1 MKADQSIRLL
11 VANQDESESLRT
23 ISMLESAGMMLRPQF
38 IASSSIF
45 EKLVS
50 EQTWDLLLIDEFN
63 EDTPYKT
70 AIQYLRKAKVD
81 LPIIVLCDADDYH
94 STVAKAI
101 KAGAVD
107 VVPLDH
113 DQHLIAV
120 VKREFNNKLNRAAA
134 TTANLKRHSAEANA
148 RALLDDSRTPVAYL
162 QDGMFLFFN
171 DALRLTLGFDSE
183 DDLLVTPIADI
194 ATDAN
199 VKKRLSK
206 LATGEKAAE
215 QESINTKLT
224 RADGT
229 TFDATLLVR
238 AAEFDGESV
247 NEIYIPTHRLNPGA
261 SNVQETPYKAPTLL
275 DRRRLVE
282 IAQRCILESQAGK
295 RRQLVVLQSPDFQE
309 STADFGIAEKD
320 ALIENISEHLHEEF
334 SELGQWGSFNDGRF
348 VLICEHNK
356 EELAKAAIDDAIEHL
371 DKQVWDAGSLT
382 TRLHLRAGI
391 CRITPAH
398 ETVDA
403 LLDAA
408 QEAYMSACE
417 HNAPSEIYQFADN
430 DKPELTTEEI
440 VEKVKAALQEQ
451 RFKLLF
457 QPIINIHGNTQEL
470 YEVLLR
476 LIDEEGNEVS
486 PLEWRSEVAQSG
498 LAAHIDRWVLREAA
512 KKLTV
517 QAAQGHD
524 TKLLINLSAAAICD
538 EGLPAFLGS
547 LFKAA
552 NLPKE
557 SIVLQMSERDVNK
570 HVKAAAKLTE
580 SLAGLQCRAAL
591 THFGSSLKPFETLK
605 HLIVDWVKID
615 GSYSQELQNDNC
627 DTAALSHLLEQL
639 KEGGWQS
646 IVPMVENASI
656 INKLWQSGA
665 SYIQGYYVQA
675 PDEEMAHN
683 FEIF

>member
-11 VANQDESESLRT
+11 VANQDESESMRL
-23 ISMLESAGMMLRPQF
+23 ISMLESAGIKLRPQF
-38 IASSSIF
+38 VASSSVF
-45 EKLVS
+45 DKLVS
-50 EQTWDLLLIDEFN
+50 EQTWDLAIIDELN
-63 EDTPYKT
+63 EDTPYKQ
-70 AIQYLRKAKVD
+70 AIQSLRKDKLD
-81 LPIIVLCDADDYH
+81 IPLILLCDADDYH
-94 STVAKAI
+94 GSVVKGI

-107 VVPLDH
+107 VVPFDH

-120 VKREFNNKLNRAAA
+120 VKREFNNKLNRASA
-134 TTANLKRHSAEANA
+134 TTANLKRHSAESNA

-171 DALRLTLGFDSE
+171 DALRLTLGFDTE

-215 QESINTKLT
+215 QETISTKLT
-224 RADGT
+224 REDGT

-238 AAEFDGESV
+238 STEFDGESV
-247 NEIYIPTHRLNPGA
+247 NEIFIPTHRLMPGENNA
-261 SNVQETPYKAPTLL
+261 HETPYKAPTLL
-275 DRRRLVE
+275 DRRRIVE
-282 IAQRCILESQAGK
+282 IAQRCILESQEGR
-295 RRQLVVLQSPDFQE
+295 RRQLILLQSPDFE
-309 STADFGIAEKD
+309 ATTSGFGIAEKD
-320 ALIENISEHLHEEF
+320 SLLESLSEYLNDEF
-334 SELGQWGSFNDGRF
+334 AELGHWGSFNDGRF

-356 EELAKAAIDDAIEHL
+356 EELAKQAIDKAIDHL

-382 TRLHLRAGI
+382 ARLSLRAGI
-391 CRITPAH
+391 CRIIPAH
-398 ETVDA
+398 ETVDT
-403 LLDAA
+403 LIDAA
-408 QEAYMSACE
+408 EQAYQNACAQ
-417 HNAPSEIYQFADN
+417 NAPSAIYEFD
-430 DKPELTTEEI
+430 DEEKPALTTEEI
-440 VEKVKAALQEQ
+440 VEKVKQALQEQ

-457 QPIINIHGNTQEL
+457 QPIINLHGNTQEL

-476 LIDEEGNEVS
+476 LIDEDGNDVS
-486 PLEWRSEVAQSG
+486 PSEWRREVAQSG

-517 QAAQGHD
+517 QSAQGHD
-524 TKLLINLSAAAICD
+524 TKLLINLSEAAIRD

-557 SIVLQMSERDVNK
+557 SIILQMSERDVNK

-580 SLAGLQCRAAL
+580 SLAGLQCHAAL

-605 HLIVDWVKID
+605 HLIIDWVKVD
-615 GSYSQELQNDNC
+615 GSYTQELQSDNG
-627 DTAALSHLLEQL
+627 DTATLTNLLEQL
-639 KEGGWQS
+639 HEGGWQT

-665 SYIQGYYVQA
+665 QHIQGYYVQA
-675 PDEEMAHN
+675 PAEEMSHN
-683 FEIF
+683 FELF